1 MHAVS
6 AMWFMPKSCST
17 FYSDNNLYNS
27 SKSFHHLSLI
37 FDPVCSATFSFDILQ
52 LVLRFRCEQSQAN
65 PFIVHCF
72 YSLYVH
78 KHSHWT
84 LSKPFVCSLFFT
96 QSYTHRLAYSSAT
109 FQKKKKKKCQTGLV
123 HFLNAQF
130 GCEASTVIT
139 PEALTNGWLAS
150 CSTDHCLLKS
160 SFSIIHGPWIRK
172 QEVVSIVHCVA
183 DTGAEWVRLHY

>member
-1 MHAVS
+1 MLCYFFFWHSAACAQIPLWAV
-6 AMWFMPKSCST
+6 T
-17 FYSDNNLYNS
+17 G
-27 SKSFHHLSLI
+27 KSFHCALFLFSLCAQTLSLN
-37 FDPVCSATFSFDILQ
+37 TF
-52 LVLRFRCEQSQAN
+52 
-65 PFIVHCF
+65 
-72 YSLYVH
+72 
-78 KHSHWT
+78 KT
-84 LSKPFVCSLFFT
+84 LCMLSLFHSVIHT
-96 QSYTHRLAYSSAT
+96 QARLL
-109 FQKKKKKKCQTGLV
+109 FCHLPKKKKKKKCQTGLV